1 VKISMAS
8 WWTHI
13 TGWFRLGA
21 EERKSAEELQ
31 EDFRRRYRKFRALLT
46 ANNAILEI
54 MAEMATM
61 LEGSRSYGMAF
72 VRGRSTAVMVNGY
85 KMVRN
90 LLEMADGRYVELE
103 DAFEGVRRRLDQVL
117 AGAPPPAVG
126 PWILSLA
133 EINRHLADQVG
144 SKMANLGEVANGA
157 GLPVPPGFAVTATAA
172 HHFITV
178 AGLQSE
184 IDRRLQTVD
193 IENFAS
199 LYEKSA
205 EIQQLIAS
213 APLPDDLAAT
223 LLAHYDQLEHN
234 TRSGLTV
241 AMRSSA
247 LGEDGAD
254 SSFAGQYRTE
264 LSVDRDYLCQ
274 AYKEVVASKYSS
286 RALVYRLLKGHRD
299 KDIVMAVGC
308 LAMVES
314 SVGGVMYS
322 RAGGDHL
329 SDLVGIS
336 AAVGGARLVVDGTVQ
351 PERLEVQRA
360 APQRVM
366 LREPAGQRE
375 RELSAGV
382 SEVPCLDDEQA
393 AELARMALRLEEHFG
408 EPQDIEWAMDQAGNL
423 SVLQSRPL
431 GRVLQEGTAAS
442 LSPDRALTSSSS
454 PLLRGTVT
462 ASPGVACGL
471 VFVLQ
476 SGADLLRF
484 QDGSVLVA
492 AHPLPE
498 WASLLGRAVAVLAET
513 GSEAGHLA
521 TVARELGIPALF
533 GIKGL
538 KGLVS
543 DGQLVTVDAGNHAVY
558 DGRRDDVLS
567 SARPRPNLMQG
578 SRVQAA
584 LREILAQLTPLNLVD
599 PQSPYFRP
607 EECRTL
613 HDITRFCHEKAV
625 GEMFSFGERHNFD
638 ARSAKRLVGEVPL
651 EWWVIDL
658 ADGFRQGFDQAR
670 PTVGIDDIVSLPML
684 ALWQGMSA
692 VPWQGPPPVSAR
704 GFGAILFRST
714 MVPGFDPAVR
724 SAMSG
729 RNYFLVSAGFCNLS
743 VRLGYHFAMVE
754 AYLGDLLTE
763 SYVSFTFKGGAAD
776 ERRRDARARL
786 LAEVL
791 EQFGFRVQVQGD
803 ELTARV
809 EKQPRG
815 FLRQRLMALGYLV
828 LHARQIDMVMG
839 NDETLA
845 RYRDKFTRDI
855 TAIMEQTP
863 ETKRSGQEGDHA
875 V

>member
-1 VKISMAS
+1 MTRL
-8 WWTHI
+8 WTRI
-13 TGWFRLGA
+13 TRWFRFGA
-21 EERKSAEELQ
+21 KDRKSAEELQ
-31 EDFRRRYRKFRALLT
+31 EDFRRRYRLFRALLT

-54 MAEMATM
+54 MAEMAAM

-90 LLEMADGRYVELE
+90 LLEMADGRHAELE
-103 DAFEGVRRRLDQVL
+103 AAFDGVRQRLERVL
-117 AGAPPPAVG
+117 AGAPPPADG
-126 PWILSLA
+126 PWILPLQ
-133 EINRHLADQVG
+133 EINRHLVDQVG
-144 SKMANLGEVANGA
+144 AKMANLGEVANGA
-157 GLPVPPGFAVTATAA
+157 GLPVPPGFAVTAAAA
-172 HHFITV
+172 HYFIST
-178 AGLQSE
+178 AGLLPE

-193 IENFAS
+193 VEDYAS

-205 EIQQLIAS
+205 EIQQMIAG
-213 APLPDDLAAT
+213 APLPDDLAAA
-223 LLAHYDQLEHN
+223 LLTHFDRLEKN
-234 TRSGLTV
+234 VRPGLTV

-247 LGEDGAD
+247 LGEDAGD

-264 LSVDRDYLCQ
+264 LYVERDYLCQ
-274 AYKEVVASKYSS
+274 AYKEIVASKYSS

-308 LAMVES
+308 LAMVEGHVS
-314 SVGGVMYS
+314 GVMYS

-329 SDLVGIS
+329 SGLVGIS
-336 AAVGGARLVVDGTVQ
+336 AAAGGARLVVDGTVQ
-351 PERLEVQRA
+351 PERLEVLRSP
-360 APQRVM
+360 PQRVVH
-366 LREPAGQRE
+366 RESVGQADVD
-375 RELSAGV
+375 LSARTPV
-382 SEVPCLDDEQA
+382 PPCLADQQA
-393 AELARMALRLEEHFG
+393 AVLARMALRLEEHFG
-408 EPQDIEWAMDQAGNL
+408 EPQDIEWSIDQAGDT
-423 SVLQSRPL
+423 SILQSRPL
-431 GRVLQEGTAAS
+431 AQVQVEGAAAPPTTGEEGA
-442 LSPDRALTSSSS
+442 SP
-454 PLLRGTVT
+454 PLLRGRVT
-462 ASPGVACGL
+462 ASPGVACGP
-471 VFVLQ
+471 VFILQ

-484 QDGSVLVA
+484 QQGSVLVT

-533 GIKGL
+533 GIRDSLRQLG
-538 KGLVS
+538 
-543 DGQLVTVDAGNHAVY
+543 DGQLVTVDAGRRAVY
-558 DGRRDDVLS
+558 DGRRDDIL
-567 SARPRPNLMQG
+567 ANALPRPNLMQG

-607 EECRTL
+607 EQCRTL

-625 GEMFSFGERHNFD
+625 AEMFSFGEKHSFD

-658 ADGFRQGFDQAR
+658 ADGFRAEFDQAS
-670 PTVGIDDIVSLPML
+670 PTVTIADIVSDPML
-684 ALWQGMSA
+684 ALWQGMRA
-692 VPWQGPPPVSAR
+692 IPWQGPPPVSAR
-704 GFGAILFRST
+704 GFGSILFRST
-714 MVPGFDPAVR
+714 MMPGFDPAVR

-776 ERRRDARARL
+776 ERRRDARVRL

-791 EQFGFRVQVQGD
+791 EKLGFRVRVQGD
-803 ELTARV
+803 ELVARV
-809 EKQPRG
+809 EKQPRV

-839 NDETLA
+839 STESLV
-845 RYRDKFTRDI
+845 RYRDKFACDI
-855 TAIMEQTP
+855 KKILAEAP
-863 ETKRSGQEGDHA
+863 GEGQPGREKEYA